1 MEKHL
6 LLTIGD
12 DPSGFYAVRFAGN
25 LLHGVPDAKFTLF
38 YVTPKAPEVFY
49 DDRNI
54 VESRESA
61 DRLVDNYRGRG
72 RGMLALAK
80 KKLLELGHPPEN
92 IFEKVQQNQFGTAE
106 DVVQEAEAGLYDAL
120 VLGRRGV
127 SRFEELFTTSIS
139 KHIFLKNVTFPLW
152 VCKRPIVG
160 WKDILICLDR
170 SQGSYRAVDHVGFI
184 CSGLKDRKI
193 VLFHVDNG
201 LIKPCTP
208 ETVFEEAKAIL
219 RGAGVPDDVIRTK
232 IVKGADPT
240 AEIQK
245 EVKTGKYAVAAVGRR
260 GSNPDTVDVSKPF
273 LGAVAVKLFHELE
286 SSSLWV
292 C

>member
-12 DPSGFYAVRFAGN
+12 DPSGFYAVRFAGSF
-25 LLHGVPDAKFTLF
+25 LHGEREAKFTLF

-54 VESRESA
+54 VENRESA
-61 DRLVDNYRGRG
+61 DRLVDKYRGRG

-80 KKLLELGHPPEN
+80 KKLLELGHNPEF

-106 DVVQEAEAGLYDAL
+106 DVVQGAEAGLYDAL

-127 SRFEELFTTSIS
+127 SRFEELFTTSVS
-139 KHIFLKNVTFPLW
+139 KHIFLKNATFPLW

-160 WKDILICLDR
+160 WKDVLVCLDR

-184 CSGLKDRKI
+184 CAGLKDRNV

-201 LIKPCTP
+201 LTKPCVP
-208 ETVFEEAKAIL
+208 ETVFEEAKSIL
-219 RGAGVPDDVIRTK
+219 RHAGMPDDMIKTK
-232 IVKGADPT
+232 IVKGKDAT
-240 AEIQK
+240 AEILK
-245 EVKTGKYAVAAVGRR
+245 EVKNGKYAVAAVGRR
-260 GSNPDTVDVSKPF
+260 GSNPETVDVNKPF
-273 LGAVAVKLFHELE
+273 LGSVAVKLFQELE